1 MTQTTRCPACA
12 TRFKIVPDQLKIG
25 QGWARCGQCGEVF
38 DARLSLKTLSPSAA
52 VSAPAAAAVSGAP
65 PAPAPAASS
74 APVAHEPAS
83 VPAPAPDVEPDP
95 LPPLHIDPPAHPPG
109 DERIAPVFDDLRIDI
124 DAPPEPVPA
133 RDPLADP
140 APYPRPEPSLDP
152 QDGGFAATP
161 AATTATAGFDPASDL
176 SFVRRARRRAAWQR
190 PWVRVVLMV
199 LTLGLSLL
207 LALQA
212 AFHYRDLLASQYPAL
227 RPLLAALCEQAQCL
241 IGPPRRID
249 VIAIDGSSFT
259 RLQGDTYRLGVNLTN
274 QSTAPVAMPAIELTL
289 TDAQDQPVLRR
300 VLQPADFGADTPDRI
315 AGGGEWSLS
324 ASILVAGAANVQ
336 RIAGYRV
343 LAFYP

>member
-52 VSAPAAAAVSGAP
+52 VGAPAAAAVPATSTAP
-65 PAPAPAASS
+65 EPAASS
-74 APVAHEPAS
+74 APVAPDR
-83 VPAPAPDVEPDP
+83 APARAPVVEPDP

-124 DAPPEPVPA
+124 DAAPEPA
-133 RDPLADP
+133 REGPADP
-140 APYPRPEPSLDP
+140 GPDLRPEPSLDP
-152 QDGGFAATP
+152 LETGSTGQAA
-161 AATTATAGFDPASDL
+161 TATAGFDPASDL

-199 LTLGLSLL
+199 LALGLSLL

-227 RPLLAALCEQAQCL
+227 RPLLAALCEQAQCR

-300 VLQPADFGADTPDRI
+300 VLLPADFGADTPDRI

>member
-25 QGWARCGQCGEVF
+25 QGWVRCGQCGEVF
-38 DARLSLKTLSPSAA
+38 DARLSLRTLSPSLAVGTPAA
-52 VSAPAAAAVSGAP
+52 TAWPDTRPAPASAPAAP
-65 PAPAPAASS
+65 DPAP
-74 APVAHEPAS
+74 
-83 VPAPAPDVEPDP
+83 VPERLAGPEP
-95 LPPLHIDPPAHPPG
+95 LPPLHIDPPEHPSG

-124 DAPPEPVPA
+124 DTPSEPVRDPA
-133 RDPLADP
+133 PLADP
-140 APYPRPEPSLDP
+140 VSDPRSEPSLDP
-152 QDGGFAATP
+152 QDSGFTAAT
-161 AATTATAGFDPASDL
+161 ADSTATAGFDPASDL

-190 PWVRVVLMV
+190 PWVRAFLMV
-199 LTLGLSLL
+199 LALGLSLL

-212 AFHYRDLLASQYPAL
+212 AFHYRDLLASQVPAL
-227 RPLLAALCEQAQCL
+227 RPLLAALCEQAQCR

-259 RLQGDTYRLGVNLTN
+259 RLQGDTYRLGVNLSN
-274 QSTAPVAMPAIELTL
+274 QSTAPVALPAIELTL

-300 VLQPADFGADTPDRI
+300 VLLPADFGADTPDRI

-324 ASILVAGAANVQ
+324 ASILVTGAANVQ